1 VEKVIFI
8 IESKRKEES
17 RNGIF
22 QEAEILEESREFQNG
37 SFERYFEVLR
47 AMHKA
52 KIKEP
57 ITGEQHQ
64 YSGKLPPRKLQGDNT
79 PLDRRSI

>member
-1 VEKVIFI
+1 VI
-8 IESKRKEES
+8 SLLNNSDEER

-22 QEAEILEESREFQNG
+22 QEDEILEERGEFQTG
-37 SFERYFEVLR
+37 SCESYFEVLR

-57 ITGEQHQ
+57 ITGEHQ
-64 YSGKLPPRKLQGDNT
+64 QYTGT
-79 PLDRRSI
+79 